1 MKTSIS
7 RREFLKGS
15 LAATG
20 LTIAVSVTPFG
31 YKLLNA
37 SMKKG
42 DMSGFKPD
50 VWFQITPDNLV
61 TIWLPSSEMGQGA
74 RTALPMIVADELE
87 ADWGQVRIIQAPAAD
102 EFKNPIL
109 RNQLTVA
116 SAACRG
122 YYEPLR
128 KAGAAG
134 RAMLIKAAA
143 SMWKVPESECEAFK
157 GTIRHRRLVKSATYG
172 QLCMRAAKLRVP
184 RDPLLKRRTQFRY
197 IGKPMPRVD
206 IPEKVQGTAVFGQDV
221 DLPDMLYAVL
231 ARPPAYGAKPIS
243 FDQKAAE
250 SIRGVKKV
258 VPTPRGLVV
267 CAESIDAA
275 LKGRDALNVTWS
287 KGSHPDMDTE
297 AVEASLKGDLDKPG
311 AKVTSRGEVNRA
323 ISQAHKKHQAIY
335 YVPAVAHAT
344 MEPMNCTAHVQTDRC
359 DVWAPTQGQTVS
371 QMVASK
377 LSGLPTSK
385 VFIHTTYLGCGL
397 GRRAQPDFVIE
408 AVLASKAIGKPVKVI
423 WTREE
428 DIKYDFFRAA
438 AAHRIEA
445 GIDRRGKVTAW
456 SHKLSSVSIL
466 KSIRPQA
473 LKKGIDGYV
482 LWGLYDSPRS
492 PAKSNIT
499 YNFPNFYVEL
509 VLSELPVPAAPWR
522 SVQNAPNAFVIESFV
537 DELAHLA
544 GKDPLEFRIQNLRDN
559 RRARRV
565 LETVAEK
572 AGWGKPIPPGQ
583 GRGIAQHSCFGTY
596 VAHVADVSVNQN
608 TGQIKVHRIVVAV
621 DCGQAVNPDAL
632 IAQIEG
638 AVTLALSTTLKEE
651 VQFAD
656 GGVAS
661 ENFEDYDILRMSET
675 PDIEVHIV
683 DSKDEIGGIGE
694 PGVPPTAPA
703 VANAVFNA
711 TGVRFR
717 RIPLTPG
724 RVLAGLR
731 GENV

>member
-20 LTIAVSVTPFG
+20 LTVAVSVTPFG

-42 DMSGFKPD
+42 GMSGFKPD

-109 RNQLTVA
+109 HNQLTVA

-157 GTIRHRRLVKSATYG
+157 GTIRHKRLVKSATYG

-184 RDPLLKRRTQFRY
+184 EDPPLKKKAQFRY

-231 ARPPAYGAKPIS
+231 ARPPAYGAKPLS
-243 FDQKAAE
+243 YDQKAAE
-250 SIRGVKKV
+250 SIKGVKKI
-258 VPTPRGLVV
+258 VPIPRGLVV

-311 AKVTSRGEVNRA
+311 AKVTTRGDVTRA
-323 ISQAHKKHQAIY
+323 ISQAYKKHQAIY
-335 YVPAVAHAT
+335 YVPPVAHAT

-371 QMVASK
+371 QMVAAN
-377 LSGLPTSK
+377 LSGLPTDK

-408 AVLASKAIGKPVKVI
+408 AVLASKAVGKPVKVI

-438 AAHRIEA
+438 AAHRIDA
-445 GIDRRGKVTAW
+445 GIDRRGKVTGW
-456 SHKLSSVSIL
+456 SHKLSSLSIL
-466 KSIRPQA
+466 KSIRPEA

-482 LWGLYDSPRS
+482 LWGLWDPPRS

-509 VLSELPVPAAPWR
+509 VLSDLPVPAAPWR

-544 GKDPLEFRIQNLRDN
+544 GKDPLEFRLQNLRDN

-572 AGWGKPIPPGQ
+572 AGWGKPIPTGQ

-596 VAHVADVSVNQN
+596 VAQVADVSVDQN
-608 TGQIKVHRIVVAV
+608 TGKIKVHRIVAAV

-632 IAQIEG
+632 TAQIEG

-683 DSKDEIGGIGE
+683 DSNDKIGGIGE

-711 TGVRFR
+711 AGVRFR
-717 RIPLTPG
+717 RIPLTPQ

-731 GENV
+731 GEQV